1 MKHKIEETRTTSVSM
16 TNDGATEQSY
26 MIVQSTKNRD
36 TVLAMCPNRESAD
49 KTFVTLRHD
58 LRKSMSAKKRPVEA
72 TLLMRKIRKHGVQVD
87 KNEDTVKI
95 RWDTE
100 NISTERVSDI
110 TKYSGNYARR
120 MTKKV

>member
-16 TNDGATEQSY
+16 TNDRATEQSF

-72 TLLMRKIRKHGVQVD
+72 TLLMRKIRKQGIQTMR
-87 KNEDTVKI
+87 NEDSVKI

-110 TKYSGNYARR
+110 TKYSSQYAKKI
-120 MTKKV
+120 TKKN